1 MKMGENGN
9 AGKWKWGNMEMG
21 EIKMGENITGANGN
35 GGIWKWGIMGMG
47 RNGKGGRWKWG
58 GGEVLIIFV
67 QYCQDMSFHL
77 MSRDELRDKPNP
89 LPARARIKVP

>member
-1 MKMGENGN
+1 MGENGN

-47 RNGKGGRWKWG
+47 RNAMTAFK
-58 GGEVLIIFV
+58 
-67 QYCQDMSFHL
+67 Y
-77 MSRDELRDKPNP
+77 
-89 LPARARIKVP
+89 